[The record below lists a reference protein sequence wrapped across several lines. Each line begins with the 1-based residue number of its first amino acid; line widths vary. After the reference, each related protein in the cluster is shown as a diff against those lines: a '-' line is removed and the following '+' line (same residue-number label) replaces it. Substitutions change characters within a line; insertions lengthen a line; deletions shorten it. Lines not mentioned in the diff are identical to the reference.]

1 MNARWQRTCI
11 WAGPVTLLLFAIGY
25 WFVAGLVPPISPGH
39 NAAQVA
45 ARYAADHDRLR
56 VGLTIAIFCSPFLF
70 AWIAVLHTQLKTV
83 EGDESPLATTVLLT
97 GAMLVL
103 FLFFP
108 LMVLAD
114 AAFRTGEP
122 PEITKAINDL
132 GWLLFIAPAGPA
144 VLLAVAMG
152 AAMLSDTS
160 PRPAFPRGVGY
171 FNILMGMSF
180 TGASLCWLFDSG
192 PFAWNGVFPFWI
204 PLVDFGLWVGVNTWA
219 MLRVVNARAAA
230 PASNQPMEEALVA
243 SSLRS

>member
-1 MNARWQRTCI
+1 MNARTQRICI
-11 WAGPVTLLLFAIGY
+11 WAGPVALLLFAIGY
-25 WFVAGLVPPISPGH
+25 LVVAGLVPPISPGH

-56 VGLTIAIFCSPFLF
+56 AGLTIAIFTSPLLF
-70 AWIAVLHTQLKTV
+70 AWVAVLHTQLKTV
-83 EGDESPLATTVLLT
+83 EGDEAPLATTVLLT
-97 GAMLVL
+97 GSMLVL

-114 AAFRTGEP
+114 AAFRTGNP

-144 VLLAVAMG
+144 VLLAVTMG
-152 AAMLSDTS
+152 AAMLSDQS
-160 PRPAFPRGVGY
+160 PRPAFPRPVGY

-180 TGASLCWLFDSG
+180 TGASLCFLFESG
-192 PFAWNGVFPFWI
+192 PFAWNGLFPFWI

-219 MLRVVNARAAA
+219 MLQVVNART
-230 PASNQPMEEALVA
+230 ASVVSKPVIEERLVA
-243 SSLRS
+243 V

>member
-1 MNARWQRTCI
+1 MNARTQRICI
-11 WAGPVTLLLFAIGY
+11 WAGPVALLLFAIGY
-25 WFVAGLVPPISPGH
+25 LVVAGLVPPISPGH

-56 VGLTIAIFCSPFLF
+56 AGLTIAIFTSPLLF
-70 AWIAVLHTQLKTV
+70 AWVAVLHTQLKTV
-83 EGDESPLATTVLLT
+83 EGDEAPLATTVLLT
-97 GAMLVL
+97 GSMLVL

-114 AAFRTGEP
+114 AAFRTGNP

-144 VLLAVAMG
+144 VLLAVTMG
-152 AAMLSDTS
+152 AAMLSDQS
-160 PRPAFPRGVGY
+160 PRPAFPRPVGY

-180 TGASLCWLFDSG
+180 TGASLCFLFESG
-192 PFAWNGVFPFWI
+192 PFAWNGLFPFWI

-219 MLRVVNARAAA
+219 MLQVVNART
-230 PASNQPMEEALVA
+230 ASVVSKPVIEEGLVA
-243 SSLRS
+243 V